1 MKIEEFMNEV
11 KQLENF
17 YGKDLTDEQKQ
28 IWFKELR
35 YLELPRF
42 KYIETQIYKTLKFM
56 PKLADIIEINSSLGY
71 SQVKKDE
78 KIKCKKCN
86 GTGYLIYTKIIDN
99 GTGGK
104 YKNVYGAICSC
115 KQKVKYEGWKIT
127 DEEHKTN
134 YYTPYIEE
142 VMRV

>member
-1 MKIEEFMNEV
+1 MKIDEFMNEV

-28 IWFKELR
+28 IWYKELR

-78 KIKCKKCN
+78 QKIKCNKCN
-86 GTGYLIYTKIIDN
+86 GTGYILYKKIADN
-99 GTGGK
+99 GTAGK
-104 YKNVYGAICSC
+104 FENLYGAICTC
-115 KQKVKYEGWKIT
+115 RQKTKYEGWKIT
-127 DEEHKTN
+127 DEGHRSN
-134 YYTPYIEE
+134 YYTPYAEE
-142 VMRV
+142 IRI

>member
-28 IWFKELR
+28 IWFKELK

-56 PKLADIIEINSSLGY
+56 PKLADIIEINSNLGY
-71 SQVKKDE
+71 SQIKKE
-78 KIKCKKCN
+78 QQKVQCKKCN
-86 GTGYLIYTKIIDN
+86 GTGYITYIKKIDN
-99 GTGGK
+99 GDGNK
-104 YKNVYGAICSC
+104 IENIYGAICTC
-115 KQKVKYEGWKIT
+115 RQKKKYEGWKIS
-127 DEEHKTN
+127 EERYRSN
-134 YYTPYIEE
+134 YYTPYAEE
-142 VMRV
+142 VNI